1 MIGFVD
7 RHHAGEVRVCK
18 DCLMVAK
25 SLVTDSAIQHDM
37 NGPRVDVRRLLKVL
51 LLSMLLPLGAMI
63 VLDYFVGTWPF
74 LTIISLAVILPIGT
88 LLTSRA
94 ALTEMNKVIAEV
106 APPDDDD
113 VDRDMI
119 DAEIVETDES
129 SNSSS

>member
-1 MIGFVD
+1 MD
-7 RHHAGEVRVCK
+7 
-18 DCLMVAK
+18 
-25 SLVTDSAIQHDM
+25 
-37 NGPRVDVRRLLKVL
+37 GPRVDVRRLLKVL
-51 LLSMLLPLGAMI
+51 LLSMLLPLGAMT

-94 ALTEMNKVIAEV
+94 ALTEMNRVIAEV